1 MNLFFFIYR
10 FSEIEQLLQTIE
22 CDDVS
27 IKKFCHR
34 ICKLLNVL
42 IFFLVWFMHEHLIGN
57 NKAPLK
63 KIEEK
68 NAHYGSYRE
77 LL

>member
-1 MNLFFFIYR
+1 
-10 FSEIEQLLQTIE
+10 
-22 CDDVS
+22 
-27 IKKFCHR
+27 
-34 ICKLLNVL
+34 
-42 IFFLVWFMHEHLIGN
+42 MHEHFIISN